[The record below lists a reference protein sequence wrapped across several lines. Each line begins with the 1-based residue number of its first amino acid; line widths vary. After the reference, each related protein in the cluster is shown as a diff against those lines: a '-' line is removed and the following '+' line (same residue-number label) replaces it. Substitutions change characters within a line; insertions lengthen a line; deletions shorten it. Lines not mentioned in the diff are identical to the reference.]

1 MALLTHANGSSNFS
15 KRTGSG
21 CRDGTIFKSEGD
33 GEYMHC
39 PVLCSEQANN
49 VENDLSDLAER
60 LNGRR
65 SPWMGKIIFPT
76 ITNTINNDH
85 SYAC

>member
-21 CRDGTIFKSEGD
+21 CRGGTIFKSEGD

-49 VENDLSDLAER
+49 VEKRPQR
-60 LNGRR
+60 LGRETKWKKK
-65 SPWMGKIIFPT
+65 SLDGKDNLPY
-76 ITNTINNDH
+76 NH
-85 SYAC
+85 QHHQQ